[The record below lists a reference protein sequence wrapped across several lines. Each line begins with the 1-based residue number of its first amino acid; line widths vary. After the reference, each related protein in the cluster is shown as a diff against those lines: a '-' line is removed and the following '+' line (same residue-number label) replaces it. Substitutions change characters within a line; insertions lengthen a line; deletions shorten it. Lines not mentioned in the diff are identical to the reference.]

1 MCVQSSFS
9 LLFLGLK
16 RKIIYVFTITVG
28 YCRFSGFYRHF
39 SKQKL
44 CKYDQQHPKKI
55 LFRLMHTNNNAHSHL
70 THSTFSA
77 QQPFFVIFILLKAT
91 LFLNIKLEWLFRC
104 KENETKKAN
113 KKKMDKRGM
122 ELWFYYNKKK
132 NVPNVLP
139 QVVTIACR
147 SEKCFV
153 FSFFLYSLSHSPSL
167 SVFLSFWAI
176 SKSSICF
183 WMQKAIDLGA
193 FVTYMWLALTP

>member
-113 KKKMDKRGM
+113 KKKWTKEEWSYDFITTR
-122 ELWFYYNKKK
+122 KKMCQMSYHK
-132 NVPNVLP
+132 L
-139 QVVTIACR
+139 
-147 SEKCFV
+147 
-153 FSFFLYSLSHSPSL
+153 
-167 SVFLSFWAI
+167 
-176 SKSSICF
+176 
-183 WMQKAIDLGA
+183 
-193 FVTYMWLALTP
+193 